1 MEPLR
6 PLFSDFVVTFRCKSS
21 EFPRFFFCKLLA
33 CNYLVRLEGI
43 EPSWDEIYNSLQ
55 IMANKFHST
64 ISDKGML

>member
-1 MEPLR
+1 LGK
-6 PLFSDFVVTFRCKSS
+6 FVVKKCCKST
-21 EFPRFFFCKLLA
+21 EFPGFFIHKSLTCK
-33 CNYLVRLEGI
+33 YLVRLEGI